1 MKEITIKI
9 PNDKL
14 DLFFELA
21 EKLGLNISD
30 EYTEIPEEH
39 KAIVRERIKEVSSD
53 KMVDWE
59 DARKRFTYNK
69 SKL

>member
-30 EYTEIPEEH
+30 EYTEISEEH
-39 KAIVRERIKEVSSD
+39 KAIVRERIKEESSD